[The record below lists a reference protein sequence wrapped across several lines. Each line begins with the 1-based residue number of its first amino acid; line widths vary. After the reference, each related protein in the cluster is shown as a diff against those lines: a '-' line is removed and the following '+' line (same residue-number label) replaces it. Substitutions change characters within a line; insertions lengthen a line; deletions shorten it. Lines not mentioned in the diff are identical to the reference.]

1 MKYTQ
6 LDIQEQAAT
15 VQLSAFSSACGIHEW
30 HAIIHVKPLEDTFSE
45 QYSRLCLTEEALM
58 KIPELKGAR
67 PVLRRYFL
75 SDSTNQ
81 RPLFSDETSRICTTS
96 YIQQPPLDGSKV
108 ALWLY
113 LQEGSDVVYNADSE
127 GSTIVEHNGY
137 RHTWTMG
144 MVETQG
150 DSYKQTW
157 ELFNRYDRLLSAQ
170 GATVTDNCLRT
181 WLFVRDVDTNYHG
194 LVVAR
199 REYFDKIGLTKDTHY
214 ISSTGI
220 GGSPAET
227 KALVQLG
234 SYALTGFLPEQQKYL
249 YAPSHLNHTSDYG
262 VTFERGTLMLYG
274 DRRHVYI
281 SGTASI
287 DNHGEVM
294 HVGDIRRQTLRMWEN
309 VEKLLSEADMTM
321 EHCAHII
328 VYLRDT
334 ADYSIVQKMFAE
346 RFPSI
351 PTVITLAPVC
361 RPTWLIEMECMAIRE
376 DDNPEYRAF

>member
-127 GSTIVEHNGY
+127 GSTIVAHNGY

-194 LVVAR
+194 LVIAR

-249 YAPSHLNHTSDYG
+249 YAPSHLNRTSDYG

-274 DRRHVYI
+274 DRRHAFI

>member
-1 MKYTQ
+1 MKYIQ
-6 LDIQEQAAT
+6 LDIQEQSAT
-15 VQLSAFSSACGIHEW
+15 VQLSAFSPAAGIREW
-30 HAIIHVKPLEDTFSE
+30 HAILHVEPLRDTFSE
-45 QYSRLCLTEEALM
+45 QYSRLCRAEEAMM
-58 KIPELKGAR
+58 KMSELKEAKT
-67 PVLRRYFL
+67 VLRRYFL

-81 RPLFSDETSRICTTS
+81 CPILRATSSHDCTAS
-96 YIQQPPLDGSKV
+96 YIQQPPLDGSKI

-113 LQEGSDVVYNADSE
+113 LQECSDVEYNADAE
-127 GSTIVEHNGY
+127 GSTIVSHNGY
-137 RHTWTMG
+137 HHIWTMG
-144 MVETQG
+144 MTETQG
-150 DSYKQTW
+150 NSYEQTQ
-157 ELFNRYDRLLSAQ
+157 ELFNRYDRLLSDNR
-170 GATVTDNCLRT
+170 ATVANHCIRT
-181 WLFVRDVDTNYHG
+181 WLFVRDVDTNYQG
-194 LVVAR
+194 MVVAR
-199 REYFDKIGLTKDTHY
+199 REYFDKIGLTSSTHY

-249 YAPSHLNHTSDYG
+249 YAPSHLNRTSDYG

-274 DRRHVYI
+274 DRRHAYI

-334 ADYSIVQKMFAE
+334 ADFSIVQEMFAE